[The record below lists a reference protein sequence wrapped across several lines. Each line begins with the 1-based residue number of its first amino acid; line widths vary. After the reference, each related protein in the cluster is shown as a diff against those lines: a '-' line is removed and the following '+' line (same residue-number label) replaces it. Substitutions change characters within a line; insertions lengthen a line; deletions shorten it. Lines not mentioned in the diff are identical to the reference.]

1 MRFKSNISTFL
12 KNVLPFY
19 PRIISKIYQL
29 IALIKILNT
38 KPIVTKKE
46 SNILVS
52 SITSHKDYV
61 FLILSVK
68 SFYLHSGIKFSLTI
82 FDDGSLTKKDINT
95 LKKHLINCEVI
106 TKQKYV
112 SKIEKKYGKSHIFYQ
127 KRNIPYVIKKIGPFL
142 FSTQDKI
149 IFLDSDVL
157 FFKQTKEIQDWING
171 KYDAFYI
178 QDHQDAY
185 FLSQIESKT
194 IFNTKLLPK
203 LNSGFLGIN
212 RKDIKMDIFKKLLE
226 TYDTLSVYR
235 PWQFQTFFAL
245 TLSSKRCLALPK
257 SYLISEVDDINP
269 NTICC
274 HYVRTIRHKIYQD
287 YHLVIKNLNSRID

>member
-1 MRFKSNISTFL
+1 MRFKSNISAFL

-19 PRIISKIYQL
+19 PRIISKIYQR
-29 IALIKILNT
+29 IVLIKILNT
-38 KPIVTKKE
+38 KPIFTEKE
-46 SNILVS
+46 ANILVS
-52 SITSHKDYV
+52 SITSHNDYI

-68 SFYLHSGIKFSLTI
+68 SFFLHSGIKFSLII
-82 FDDGSLTKKDINT
+82 FDDGSLTKKNINT
-95 LKKHLINCEVI
+95 LKKHLINCI
-106 TKQKYV
+106 IINKQKYNN
-112 SKIEKKYGKSHIFYQ
+112 KIEKIYGKSHIFYQ
-127 KRNIPYVIKKIGPFL
+127 KKDIPYIIKKIGPVL
-142 FSTQDKI
+142 FSTQEKI

-157 FFKQTKEIQDWING
+157 FFKQVKEIRDWINR

-185 FLSQIESKT
+185 FLSQIESKA

-212 RKDIKMDIFKKLLE
+212 RQDIKMNIFKKLLE
-226 TYDTLSVYR
+226 SYDTLSVYR

-245 TLSSKRCLALPK
+245 ILSGKKCLALPK
-257 SYLISEVDDINP
+257 TYLISEVDDINL

-274 HYVRTIRHKIYQD
+274 HYVRTIRHKIYKD
-287 YHLVIKNLNSRID
+287 SHLVIKSLNSRIN